1 MKAMEFEHRTVLL
14 DRTIEYLKVVP
25 DGVYVDCTLGGGGHS
40 LEILKKLGGRG
51 RLIGIDRDQ
60 NAIKAAGERLAPFS
74 DRAVLVHGNF
84 RDIKRLVN
92 GIGITAVD
100 GVVMDLGVSSHQ
112 LDQGERGFSYMQDAP
127 LDMRM
132 DRQQSLT
139 AMEVVNTYSEADLAR
154 VISGYGEE
162 RWARRIAAFI
172 VRERD
177 RAPIETTGQLVDI
190 IKAAIPA
197 SARRKGSHPA
207 KRTFQAL
214 RIEVNDELG
223 ILERAVKYG
232 VDLLRSGGR
241 ICVITFHSL
250 EDRMIKNVFKE
261 LENPCT
267 CPPKAPVCVCGK
279 KPVIRV
285 VTRKPVVPDKEEIQ
299 QNPRARSAGLRVA
312 EKL

>member
-40 LEILKKLGGRG
+40 LEILKRLGERG

-60 NAIKAAGERLAPFS
+60 NAIKAAGERLASFS
-74 DRAVLVHGNF
+74 DKAVLVHGNF
-84 RDIKRLVN
+84 KDIRRIVH

-112 LDQGERGFSYMQDAP
+112 LDRRERGFSYMQDAP

-172 VRERD
+172 VREREK
-177 RAPIETTGQLVDI
+177 ALIKTTGQLVDI

-197 SARRKGSHPA
+197 SARRKGPHPA

-223 ILERAVKYG
+223 ILERAVKDG
-232 VDLLRSGGR
+232 VDLLKSGGR

-250 EDRMIKNVFKE
+250 EDRKIKNIFRE

-267 CPPKAPVCVCGK
+267 CPPKAPACVCGK

-285 VTRKPVVPDKEEIQ
+285 VTRKPAVPDKEEIQ

>member
-25 DGVYVDCTLGGGGHS
+25 GGVYVDCTLGGGGHS
-40 LEILKKLGGRG
+40 LEILKRLGEKG

-60 NAIKAAGERLAPFS
+60 NAIKAAGERLASFS
-74 DRAVLVHGNF
+74 DKAVLVHGNF
-84 RDIKRLVN
+84 RDIRRIVH

-112 LDQGERGFSYMQDAP
+112 LDQRERGFSYMQDAP

-139 AMEVVNTYSEADLAR
+139 AMEVVNTYSEADIAR

-172 VRERD
+172 VREREK
-177 RAPIETTGQLVDI
+177 ALIKTTGQLVDI

-197 SARRKGSHPA
+197 SARRKGPHPA

-223 ILERAVKYG
+223 ILERAVKDG
-232 VDLLRSGGR
+232 VDLLKSGGR

-250 EDRMIKNVFKE
+250 EDRKIKNIFRE

-267 CPPKAPVCVCGK
+267 CPPKAPACVCGK
-279 KPVIRV
+279 KPVIRA

>member
-25 DGVYVDCTLGGGGHS
+25 GGVYVDCTLGGGGHS
-40 LEILKKLGGRG
+40 LEILKRLGERG

-60 NAIKAAGERLAPFS
+60 NAIKAAGERLASFS
-74 DRAVLVHGNF
+74 DKAVLVHGNF
-84 RDIKRLVN
+84 KDIRRIVH

-112 LDQGERGFSYMQDAP
+112 LDQRERGFSYMQDAP

-172 VRERD
+172 VREREK
-177 RAPIETTGQLVDI
+177 ALIKTTGQLVDI

-197 SARRKGSHPA
+197 SARRKGPHPA

-223 ILERAVKYG
+223 ILERAVKDG
-232 VDLLRSGGR
+232 VDLLKSGGR

-250 EDRMIKNVFKE
+250 EDRKIKNIFRE

-267 CPPKAPVCVCGK
+267 CPPKAPACVCGK

>member
-25 DGVYVDCTLGGGGHS
+25 GGVYVDCTLGGGGHS
-40 LEILKKLGGRG
+40 LEILKRLGEKG

-60 NAIKAAGERLAPFS
+60 NAIKAAGERLASFS
-74 DRAVLVHGNF
+74 DKAVLVHGNF
-84 RDIKRLVN
+84 RDIRRIVH

-112 LDQGERGFSYMQDAP
+112 LDRRERGFSYMQDAP

-172 VRERD
+172 VREREK
-177 RAPIETTGQLVDI
+177 APIKTTGQLVDI

-197 SARRKGSHPA
+197 SARRKGPHPA

-223 ILERAVKYG
+223 ILERAVKDG
-232 VDLLRSGGR
+232 VDLLKSGGR

-250 EDRMIKNVFKE
+250 EDRKIKNIFRE

-267 CPPKAPVCVCGK
+267 CPPKAPACVCGK

>member
-14 DRTIEYLKVVP
+14 ARTIEYLKVVP
-25 DGVYVDCTLGGGGHS
+25 GGVYEDCTLGGGGHS
-40 LEILKKLGGRG
+40 LEILKRLGERG

-60 NAIKAAGERLAPFS
+60 NAIKAAGERLASFS
-74 DRAVLVHGNF
+74 DKAVLVHGNF
-84 RDIKRLVN
+84 RDIRRIVH
-92 GIGITAVD
+92 GIGITAVV

-112 LDQGERGFSYMQDAP
+112 LDQRERGFSYMQDAP

-172 VRERD
+172 VREREK
-177 RAPIETTGQLVDI
+177 APIKTTGQLVDI

-197 SARRKGSHPA
+197 SARRKGPHPA

-223 ILERAVKYG
+223 ILERAVKDG
-232 VDLLRSGGR
+232 VDLLKSGGR

-250 EDRMIKNVFKE
+250 EDRKIKNIFRE

-267 CPPKAPVCVCGK
+267 CPPKAPACVCGK